1 MAELDDRCDEFVVGL
16 ETTEDDDFI
25 AVVDDEEVFD
35 GTFGLCKGLFNILS
49 TVRGDEETF
58 DDEIFVAVGV
68 VGVIVVV
75 AVVVD
80 VVRRASLSNEPA
92 AGLSRGFFA
101 EN

>member
-75 AVVVD
+75 VVD

-92 AGLSRGFFA
+92 VGLSSGFFA